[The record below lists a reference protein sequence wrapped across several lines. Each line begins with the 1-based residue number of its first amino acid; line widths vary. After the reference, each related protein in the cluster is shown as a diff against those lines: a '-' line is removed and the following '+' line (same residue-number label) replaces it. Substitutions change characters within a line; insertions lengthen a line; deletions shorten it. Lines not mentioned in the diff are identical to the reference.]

1 MHLLPLSRDELCQ
14 IVSQRF
20 TKLATV
26 ANRIVD
32 IFLTFSSGRHGTND
46 EIEDPDSVERAS
58 YETLP
63 YTCNVSVE
71 EISRSGRLLSTR
83 DLFKLCKRS
92 EPTFSVSSTE
102 CAFFVFQ
109 NAVDIFCCH
118 LVQGKLRTA
127 LCVEIGAKL
136 GIIQSRCE
144 YLADENKPEVAITE
158 ETITVGRAKLSR
170 MLPVVTKKR
179 TKLEASHRNDAPIFS
194 FTRIAASILERIA
207 ICVDQNEP
215 VLLIGETGVGKT
227 SSVQFLAHKLSRRLV
242 VVNMNN
248 QSDVSDL
255 IGGYKPVDLNYVIG
269 PLRSEF
275 EMVFRDTFN
284 VEKNQKFLTNIS
296 ICFNRGDYSILVK
309 LMLKIIDPAMKK
321 CEGNHGLT
329 VQWKQLR
336 IKLTKL
342 NKQLAEKANISF
354 AFIPG
359 SLVNCIKNG
368 DWILL
373 DEINLASSETLE
385 CLSTILEPN
394 GSVIL
399 LEKGDYQPVPR
410 SKHFRI
416 FACMNPS
423 TDVGKKDL
431 PQGIRNRFT
440 EFFVDELTSERDLTI
455 LVSDYLL
462 KTGMQPSRIN
472 AAVKLYRKLRQ
483 MAELNLNDG
492 LGNRP
497 TYSLRTLCRAL
508 NISAKNLCGSVERN
522 LYESF
527 CLSFLTQVD
536 AVSHENVLKLIQNA
550 LVSDAKA
557 VLSYKIPKP
566 AKGDFINFEGYWIE
580 KGSNEVQ
587 ECGDYILT
595 GSVKKNLK
603 DLARIISIGKL
614 PILLQGPTSA
624 GKLKLQIKGLI
635 FENNLILSSSQ
646 VKQVSSVTSPRKV
659 ETHVSVST
667 ITNTPT
673 FKNTWVHT

>member
-1 MHLLPLSRDELCQ
+1 MKKICILRLSRLSKQCPTFFSSIFRTGTSVSAANQYHPYTLLEKYLYTIHLLPLSRDELCQ
-14 IVSQRF
+14 IVSQCF

-46 EIEDPDSVERAS
+46 EIDETQIVERAT

-63 YTCNVSVE
+63 HTSNVSVE

-102 CAFFVFQ
+102 CAYFVFQ

-127 LCVEIGAKL
+127 LCVDIGAKL

-158 ETITVGRAKLSR
+158 EAITVGRAKLSR
-170 MLPVVTKKR
+170 MLPVVKKR
-179 TKLEASHRNDAPIFS
+179 QKLETGQRNDAPIFS
-194 FTRIAASILERIA
+194 FTRIAACILERIA
-207 ICVDQNEP
+207 ICVEQNEP

-227 SSVQFLAHKLSRRLV
+227 SSVQFLAHKMSRKLV

-255 IGGYKPVDLNYVIG
+255 IGGYKPVDLNYVIA

-275 EMVFRDTFN
+275 EKVFRQTFN

-321 CEGNHGLT
+321 CDGNQGLT
-329 VQWKQLR
+329 VQWKHLR
-336 IKLTKL
+336 TKLSKL

-399 LEKGDYQPVPR
+399 LEKGDYKPVTR
-410 SKHFRI
+410 SMHFRI

-462 KTGMQPSRIN
+462 KTGMQPSRIH
-472 AAVKLYRKLRQ
+472 AAVKLYRNLRQ
-483 MAELNLNDG
+483 MAQMELNDG

-536 AVSHENVLKLIQNA
+536 AISHDRVLKLIQST

-566 AKGDFINFEGYWIE
+566 ASGDFINFEGYWIE

-587 ECGDYILT
+587 ECEDYILT
-595 GSVKKNLK
+595 DSVKKNLK

-624 GKLKLQIKGLI
+624 GKSK
-635 FENNLILSSSQ
+635 F
-646 VKQVSSVTSPRKV
+646 
-659 ETHVSVST
+659 
-667 ITNTPT
+667 
-673 FKNTWVHT
+673 